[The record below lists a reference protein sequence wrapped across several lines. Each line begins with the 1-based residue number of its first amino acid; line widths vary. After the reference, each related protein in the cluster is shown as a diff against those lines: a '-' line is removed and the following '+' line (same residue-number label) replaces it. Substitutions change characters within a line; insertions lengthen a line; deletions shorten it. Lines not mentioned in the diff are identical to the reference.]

1 MSKGYRKFLLLWGA
15 SLISSSGSGMSSFAL
30 GIFIYQKTGMSTM
43 AGLMILAGFLPGL
56 LFSPFAGALAD
67 RHDRRMLMIM
77 GDGLSIIGLLCILSS
92 LQFFDGNFLIGGIL
106 IGAAISSGFSSLVE
120 PAFQATISDLLEKE
134 EYTKASGMVQLIPA
148 SRYLLSPV
156 LSGLVLS
163 FADIRLILVLDIFT
177 ILITLPVTYIVRR
190 EMKGVGKAGSSKLGE
205 DLRFGFHI
213 IYDNKGIWLLVILGI
228 LVSFCLGTVQT
239 LMIPM
244 LLSFG
249 GESFVGFAT
258 TVSAFGMLVGGLF
271 LSNVGIKRESS
282 RILQLSLLCLGFFM
296 AAFAWKENEIL
307 VCIFGF
313 CVCLS
318 LPFANMSV
326 DYLVRITIPAVHQGK
341 AWGLIGLISQAGY
354 VAACASTGILV
365 DFIINPFLK
374 NEGKVSETVL
384 ALIGKGEGRG
394 AALMIII
401 AGIFLMIIAAVI
413 PRKSEIRELEEEQI
427 LETVLK

>member
-1 MSKGYRKFLLLWGA
+1 MSKGYRKFLLLWAA

-30 GIFIYQKTGMSTM
+30 GIFVYQKTGMSTM

-163 FADIRLILVLDIFT
+163 FADIRFILILDIFT

-190 EMKGVGKAGSSKLGE
+190 EMKGVGKAESSKLGE

-313 CVCLS
+313 CVFLS
-318 LPFANMSV
+318 LPFANMSI

-354 VAACASTGILV
+354 VAAYASTGMLV

-427 LETVLK
+427 LDTV

>member
-1 MSKGYRKFLLLWGA
+1 MSKGYRKFLLLWAA

-30 GIFIYQKTGMSTM
+30 GIFVYQKTGMSTM
-43 AGLMILAGFLPGL
+43 TGLMILAGFLPGL

-92 LQFFDGNFLIGGIL
+92 LQFFGGNILIGGIL
-106 IGAAISSGFSSLVE
+106 LGAAISSGFSSLVE
-120 PAFQATISDLLEKE
+120 PAFQATISDLLEKD
-134 EYTKASGMVQLIPA
+134 EYTRASGMVQLIPA

-163 FADIRLILVLDIFT
+163 FADIRFILILDIFT

-190 EMKGVGKAGSSKLGE
+190 EMKGVGKAESSKLGA
-205 DLRFGFHI
+205 DLRMGFHI

-271 LSNVGIKRESS
+271 LSNVGIKKESS

-313 CVCLS
+313 CVFLS
-318 LPFANMSV
+318 LPFANMSI

-354 VAACASTGILV
+354 VAAYASTGMLV

-427 LETVLK
+427 LDTV

>member
-1 MSKGYRKFLLLWGA
+1 
-15 SLISSSGSGMSSFAL
+15 
-30 GIFIYQKTGMSTM
+30 
-43 AGLMILAGFLPGL
+43 
-56 LFSPFAGALAD
+56 
-67 RHDRRMLMIM
+67 
-77 GDGLSIIGLLCILSS
+77 
-92 LQFFDGNFLIGGIL
+92 
-106 IGAAISSGFSSLVE
+106 
-120 PAFQATISDLLEKE
+120 
-134 EYTKASGMVQLIPA
+134 
-148 SRYLLSPV
+148 
-156 LSGLVLS
+156 
-163 FADIRLILVLDIFT
+163 
-177 ILITLPVTYIVRR
+177 
-190 EMKGVGKAGSSKLGE
+190 
-205 DLRFGFHI
+205 
-213 IYDNKGIWLLVILGI
+213 
-228 LVSFCLGTVQT
+228 
-239 LMIPM
+239 MIPM

-271 LSNVGIKRESS
+271 LSNVGIKKESS

-313 CVCLS
+313 CVFLS
-318 LPFANMSV
+318 LPFANMSI

-341 AWGLIGLISQAGY
+341 AWGLIGLISRAGY
-354 VAACASTGILV
+354 VAAYASTGMLV

-394 AALMIII
+394 AALMVII

-427 LETVLK
+427 LDTVLK

>member
-1 MSKGYRKFLLLWGA
+1 MSKGYRKFLLLWAA

-30 GIFIYQKTGMSTM
+30 GIFVYQKTGMSTM
-43 AGLMILAGFLPGL
+43 TGLMILAGFLPGL

-92 LQFFDGNFLIGGIL
+92 LQFFDGNILIGGIL
-106 IGAAISSGFSSLVE
+106 LGAAISSGFSSLVE

-163 FADIRLILVLDIFT
+163 FADIRFILILDIFT

-190 EMKGVGKAGSSKLGE
+190 EMKGVGKAESSKLGA
-205 DLRFGFHI
+205 DLRMGFHI

-271 LSNVGIKRESS
+271 LSNVGIKKESS

-313 CVCLS
+313 CVFLS
-318 LPFANMSV
+318 LPFANMSI
-326 DYLVRITIPAVHQGK
+326 DYLVRITIPTVHQGK

-354 VAACASTGILV
+354 VAAYASTGMLV

-427 LETVLK
+427 LDTV